1 MDKDKLLDELVAIKK
16 LIMLQLI
23 NNGVNAKEVAT
34 ALGIEAPILRFSGNT
49 SPGNSGGKLI

>member
-16 LIMLQLI
+16 LIMLQLV
-23 NNGVNAKEVAT
+23 NNGVAT